1 MNEFDDLDRA
11 LRALP
16 LEEPPPGLHQGI
28 MAATLYRPALPIK
41 SWVAWVAGTLC
52 AVVIWIAL
60 YLQSAIPADRVA
72 AIVQRSVST
81 IGDLAFNDSATLIW
95 LAIGTSIVLWAA
107 NLDIPAFDF
116 QSRRVAR

>member
-28 MAATLYRPALPIK
+28 MAATLYRPALPFK
-41 SWVAWVAGTLC
+41 QWETWVVGTLC
-52 AVVIWIAL
+52 ALTIWLAL
-60 YLQSAIPADRVA
+60 YFQSSLSADRIA
-72 AIVQRSVST
+72 ALVHRGVSSVSE
-81 IGDLAFNDSATLIW
+81 LALGDSATFIW
-95 LAIGTSIVLWAA
+95 LAIGVSIVLWVA

-116 QSRRVAR
+116 TSRRVAR